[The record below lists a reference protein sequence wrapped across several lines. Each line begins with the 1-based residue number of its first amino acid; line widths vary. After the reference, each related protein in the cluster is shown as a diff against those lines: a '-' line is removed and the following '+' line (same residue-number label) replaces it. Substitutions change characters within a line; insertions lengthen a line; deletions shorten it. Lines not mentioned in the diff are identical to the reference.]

1 MNCSIKLSDMSEVN
15 KSLDVIAGEL
25 KGIRNILAS
34 MWHSRYS
41 KDETDMVSPEIY
53 SDEYI
58 STEECAKRLG
68 VTDQTIRNWILQGKK
83 RNKTKGF
90 EGWVQG
96 VHYIVIPAGA
106 KKQLNCGSSIKKQ
119 QKSGA
124 IARTRK
130 GAASARTRKAGAS
143 AMTPKGAASARTR
156 KGAASARTRKG
167 AASATTRKGGAS
179 ARTWRYG
186 ASARTPKD
194 RASART
200 PEGAASARTRKI
212 PK

>member
-1 MNCSIKLSDMSEVN
+1 MSEGN

-41 KDETDMVSPEIY
+41 NNETDMVSPEIY
-53 SDEYI
+53 ADEYI

-68 VTDQTIRNWILQGKK
+68 VTDQT

-106 KKQLNCGSSIKKQ
+106 KKQLVRIPWNQLILSYHKGPEATLRTFDKSKRPLYEPHDRSHWDNIPVPRTMEEKNASSF
-119 QKSGA
+119 
-124 IARTRK
+124 
-130 GAASARTRKAGAS
+130 
-143 AMTPKGAASARTR
+143 
-156 KGAASARTRKG
+156 
-167 AASATTRKGGAS
+167 
-179 ARTWRYG
+179 
-186 ASARTPKD
+186 
-194 RASART
+194 
-200 PEGAASARTRKI
+200 
-212 PK
+212 

>member
-1 MNCSIKLSDMSEVN
+1 MNCSIKLSYMSEVN

-106 KKQLNCGSSIKKQ
+106 KKQLVRIPWNQLILSYHKGPEATLRTFD
-119 QKSGA
+119 KSKRPLYEPHDRSHWDNVP
-124 IARTRK
+124 IPRTQEEK
-130 GAASARTRKAGAS
+130 N
-143 AMTPKGAASARTR
+143 
-156 KGAASARTRKG
+156 
-167 AASATTRKGGAS
+167 ATS
-179 ARTWRYG
+179 F
-186 ASARTPKD
+186 
-194 RASART
+194 
-200 PEGAASARTRKI
+200 
-212 PK
+212 